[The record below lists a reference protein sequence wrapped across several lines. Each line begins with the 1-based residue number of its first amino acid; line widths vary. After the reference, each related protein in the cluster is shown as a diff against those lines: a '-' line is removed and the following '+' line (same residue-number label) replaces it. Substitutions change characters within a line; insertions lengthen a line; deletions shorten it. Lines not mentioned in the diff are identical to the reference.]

1 MNIPVL
7 VFVGILFLIM
17 IIILIIRNKKDR
29 KELENTLNN
38 DIPHAKEEESE
49 GGGVDVDADKV

>member
-7 VFVGILFLIM
+7 IFVGILFLIM

-38 DIPHAKEEESE
+38 DFPHAKEEE
-49 GGGVDVDADKV
+49 GDGGVDVDADKV